1 MAVKTTKSRSKILFS
16 LMMLKEGLHSSI
28 PAMNIAVNASD
39 TIKEI
44 VRPVFINSFL
54 SSRSGRNL
62 TSEMSNPSSE
72 SIEIKPIAAII
83 ADARPTSDVE

>member
-44 VRPVFINSFL
+44 VRQVFISSVL
-54 SSRSGRNL
+54 SARSGRNL

-72 SIEIKPIAAII
+72 SIEIKPIAAMI
-83 ADARPTSDVE
+83 ADAKPTSAVE